1 MELRFIF
8 LLSLWITA
16 TSSLYKIGVGIA
28 DVTGPAAGVTFLGY
42 GKMEQSGEGIHLRQF
57 SRAFIIEDSTSRIA
71 FVSIDSAMMGDQIKK
86 DVLKKLKEKLPGL
99 YDTNNLMLSSTH
111 THSTPGGYMLHML
124 FDLSTLGYVQ
134 QTLNCLVKGIT
145 LSILRAH
152 DKLDYGR
159 IFVNKGDLM
168 GISISRSPQSYLLN
182 PDVERAQYKHN
193 VDKTMVQLKFESE
206 YGVPLGVI
214 NWYAVHATS
223 MNNTNRLVSSD
234 NVGYASV
241 LFEQKMNPDSFIGKG
256 PFVAAFAS
264 SNLGD
269 VTPNIKGPRCQKS
282 GKPCDIPGPSCD
294 ANELCVASG
303 PGDDMKESTRIIAR
317 RLFDK
322 AYELMAEKPIV
333 EIKGPIKSIHQFMDM
348 TTEEVDYKVPG
359 GNIVKGKG
367 CKPAMGHT
375 FSSGTIDGPGLFSFE
390 AGSKSSNNPLW
401 DLVTNFVPKPSAEQ
415 VECHAEKSILIS
427 TGEFDYPLAWSP
439 KIVSTQLAVIGP
451 LIIACVPGEFTT
463 MSGRRVRKAI
473 RDVLCNG
480 SWCTVVIAGLCNS
493 YTDYITTPE
502 EYKLQRYEGASTL
515 FGPYTLPIY
524 LKQYSK
530 LAKALL
536 TGDVKLD
543 PGPEPED
550 LRSEVW
556 SLLPSPI
563 YDTPMGRHNFGDCI
577 EQPPYSATWGQTV
590 KAKFVSGHPRNN
602 PMLEQTFLTVER
614 LTDDLNW
621 NIVATDANWETEFI
635 WKSVSWFWGNSE
647 AEIKWTIPENT
658 TPGLYRIRHFG
669 YFKIYFGGGRLG
681 KFFGTSET
689 FKVSKK

>member
-8 LLSLWITA
+8 VFSLWITTA
-16 TSSLYKIGVGIA
+16 RSLYKIGIGIA

-42 GKMEQSGEGIHLRQF
+42 GKVEQTGEGIHLRQF
-57 SRAFIIEDSTSRIA
+57 SRAFLIEDSTSRTA
-71 FVSIDSAMMGDQIKK
+71 FVSIDSAMMGDHIKK
-86 DVLKKLKEKLPGL
+86 DVLKKLNEKLPGL

-124 FDLSTLGYVQ
+124 FDLSTMGYVQ

-159 IFVNKGDLM
+159 IFINKGELN
-168 GISISRSPQSYLLN
+168 GISMSRSPQSYLLN
-182 PDVERAQYKHN
+182 PEAERAQYEHN
-193 VDKTMVQLKFESE
+193 VDKTMVQLRFESE
-206 YGVPLGVI
+206 SGMPLGVI

-241 LFEQKMNPDSFIGKG
+241 LFEQKMNPESFIGKG
-256 PFVAAFAS
+256 RFVAAFAS

-303 PGDDMKESTRIIAR
+303 PGDDMKESTRIIAQQ
-317 RLFDK
+317 LFDR
-322 AYELMAEKPIV
+322 AYELMVGEPIT
-333 EIKGPIKSIHQFMDM
+333 EIKGPINAIHQFVDM
-348 TTEEVDYKVPG
+348 TTEEVDYTTPRG
-359 GNIVKGKG
+359 QTIKGKG

-401 DLVTNFVPKPSAEQ
+401 DIVTNFVPKPSLEQ
-415 VECHAEKSILIS
+415 VKCHEEKSILIS
-427 TGEFDYPLAWSP
+427 TGEFNYPLAWSP
-439 KIVSTQLAVIGP
+439 KIVSTQLAVIGQ
-451 LIIACVPGEFTT
+451 LVIACVPGEFTT

-473 RDVLCNG
+473 RDVLCKN
-480 SWCTVVIAGLCNS
+480 SWCTVVIAGLCNTYS
-493 YTDYITTPE
+493 DYITTPE

-536 TGDVKLD
+536 SGNKKLG
-543 PGPEPED
+543 PGPEPVD
-550 LRSEVW
+550 LRPDVW
-556 SLLPSPI
+556 SLLPSPM
-563 YDTPMGRHNFGDCI
+563 YDTPTSRHSFGDCI
-577 EQPPYSATWGQTV
+577 EQPPYSARWGQTV
-590 KAKFVSGHPRNN
+590 KAKFVSGNPRNN
-602 PMLEQTFLTVER
+602 PMLEMTFLTVER
-614 LTDDLNW
+614 LTDDFKW
-621 NIVATDANWETEFI
+621 DVVATDANWETEFT
-635 WKSVSWFWGNSE
+635 WKTVSWFWASSV

-669 YFKIYFGGGRLG
+669 YFKNFGGGKLG
-681 KFFGTSET
+681 RYFGTSET
-689 FKVSKK
+689 FKVMEK